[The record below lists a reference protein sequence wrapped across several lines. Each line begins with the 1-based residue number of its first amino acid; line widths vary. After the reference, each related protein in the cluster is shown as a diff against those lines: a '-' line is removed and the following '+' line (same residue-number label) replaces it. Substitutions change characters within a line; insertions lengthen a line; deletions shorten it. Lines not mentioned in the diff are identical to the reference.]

1 MTKFDLRATERK
13 VWRARA
19 ERAPPEPPEDLRGPV
34 STYERR
40 AQHVKGEHRA
50 DPCLPTPGLDV
61 TGTASLSSRKR
72 HFVHRC

>member
-40 AQHVKGEHRA
+40 SV
-50 DPCLPTPGLDV
+50 DV
-61 TGTASLSSRKR
+61 
-72 HFVHRC
+72 

>member
-1 MTKFDLRATERK
+1 MTEFDLRATERK

-40 AQHVKGEHRA
+40 SV
-50 DPCLPTPGLDV
+50 DV
-61 TGTASLSSRKR
+61 
-72 HFVHRC
+72 